1 MFRFF
6 QQVFISFL
14 TFSRSLVTKRV
25 PLNNQPCLI
34 RHIVINF
41 IPDEH
46 NQGLQYYPFI
56 ISLVGCQGSCNSID
70 GPSDKICALNKKKDE
85 NLNVF
90 NMMTRIHEPKTLIK
104 DISCT

>member
-6 QQVFISFL
+6 QQAFISFL

-56 ISLVGCQGSCNSID
+56 ISLVGCQGSCNSIV
-70 GPSDKICALNKKKDE
+70 IL
-85 NLNVF
+85 LNVF
-90 NMMTRIHEPKTLIK
+90 NEPKTLIK
-104 DISCT
+104 VHLIKYVF